1 MWLPDGLPWSSALDA
16 QCWVMLPAIG
26 NTSAQPASRPSG
38 SLSSPKAS
46 RPPKSPTSD
55 DSARQRTPESGERQ
69 LRGKALNVRRLS
81 LIALSLMTLGAC
93 SLLRPKLPE
102 AAPVPACPIIQCL
115 DRALKVCEGVQPR
128 PVHTC
133 ADAVLIASDALGE
146 VVVCQE
152 SHAALIRC
160 VEQFNHDHGR

>member
-1 MWLPDGLPWSSALDA
+1 MCRDGQPLRFFCSHSLRDTSF
-16 QCWVMLPAIG
+16 AIG
-26 NTSAQPASRPSG
+26 GTSLQRWKKPSG
-38 SLSSPKAS
+38 NFSSHAS
-46 RPPKSPTSD
+46 NPPARSPTSD
-55 DSARQRTPESGERQ
+55 DSAQRRTPESGERQ
-69 LRGKALNVRRLS
+69 PRGKALNVRRLS

-160 VEQFNHDHGR
+160 VEQFNFDHGR